1 MEMLLNVASATAAAA
16 ATTAAGCTAA
26 AIGVAAG
33 GMDRP
38 HLTKLKAMVK
48 RQAAASRAVA
58 VKRPLRA
65 KRARKLNL
73 PASNTLLLTAPATI
87 SSGQDETVG
96 VLCKSKDTPLS
107 KLLSNFGSTRSHGK
121 SSVYDRHMQS
131 ITAAVEV
138 QYRFTHAPPQ
148 DSSLPHLGARNVQ
161 LGIEINRTVDFSVV
175 SNQASRGAK
184 WDIETLEF
192 MIPDLNL

>member
-1 MEMLLNVASATAAAA
+1 MLLNVASATAAAA

-73 PASNTLLLTAPATI
+73 PASNNLLLTAPATMKQWVCSANPKIPRCPSCCQILAAPGATESPVCMTDTCRASQPPWRFNIDSLMRHLRIHLCHIWVPGTSNSASRSIEQWI
-87 SSGQDETVG
+87 S
-96 VLCKSKDTPLS
+96 VLSRIRP
-107 KLLSNFGSTRSHGK
+107 
-121 SSVYDRHMQS
+121 
-131 ITAAVEV
+131 AVEL
-138 QYRFTHAPPQ
+138 
-148 DSSLPHLGARNVQ
+148 S
-161 LGIEINRTVDFSVV
+161 GI
-175 SNQASRGAK
+175 
-184 WDIETLEF
+184 
-192 MIPDLNL
+192 